1 MAPRLTCGIA
11 IALLTILFLFEPKA
25 AQAVPVPGNGASV
38 PRSFAVPVYSLAS
51 RRPHFRGHFA
61 NQRHLFARRPGGTG
75 SHRHFWTRN
84 LHTARGTVAARQG
97 PYPRYRWPRSAN
109 RTPPSATEFPRNPGG
124 PGFPRFPRRPGGP
137 GNWAWGGDWGNE
149 PRLPPPPS
157 FMPGQAASTASTILG
172 AGGNRP
178 PVAPRFTG
186 APGQNPA
193 QIASA
198 LLNNKRHRPR
208 ELLVEVRS
216 DMRDSAKESFAQEY
230 GVEIKELGV
239 IGLAGVRVW
248 HLTMTQGQDQNLRE
262 LLTALLQDG
271 RVLTAQPN
279 YIYTPVQ
286 GAPEE
291 KATPRQGAA
300 LSPRTGKQQPTGMGV
315 KLAVIDTCVERDHA
329 ELQGSVVSSFDAVR
343 RVSGSCK
350 PEDHGTA
357 VASLIAGHYKLRGT
371 AEGASLLSAQAFTFP
386 SEENEI
392 AATSR
397 EIALAMDWAAAEGA
411 QVMNLSFA
419 GPADP
424 LIERVVA
431 AAYRKGIDLVA
442 AAGNAGPASPPLYP
456 AAYPEVIAVTATNGK
471 RQIYSA
477 ANRGKYISVSA
488 RGVDVLAAHVNN
500 TYGME
505 SGTSFAAAEVSGVV
519 ASLLEKRPKAGPEEI
534 RAALQE
540 TAAAVP
546 GVDRNEA
553 GFGQV
558 NPAAAVAFVETSLPQ

>member
-1 MAPRLTCGIA
+1 MAPRLTCGWIFV
-11 IALLTILFLFEPKA
+11 ALLAIVFLFEPAA
-25 AQAVPVPGNGASV
+25 AQAAPVAGNGASV
-38 PRSFAVPVYSLAS
+38 LRPFAAPVYSLAS
-51 RRPHFRGHFA
+51 FRPRFRGHFG
-61 NQRHLFARRPGGTG
+61 NRRGLFARRPAT
-75 SHRHFWTRN
+75 HRHFWTRN
-84 LHTARGTVAARQG
+84 LHTGRRLDTAGQG
-97 PYPRYRWPRSAN
+97 RHSRYGWRRHGEPTASSLVPPRS
-109 RTPPSATEFPRNPGG
+109 PPPGG
-124 PGFPRFPRRPGGP
+124 DQPRFPRRPGGRS
-137 GNWAWGGDWGNE
+137 NWVWGGNLWNGYA
-149 PRLPPPPS
+149 
-157 FMPGQAASTASTILG
+157 AASTFKIAG

-178 PVAPRFTG
+178 PIAPQFTG

-193 QIASA
+193 QITAA

-208 ELLVEVRS
+208 ELLAEVRAETP
-216 DMRDSAKESFAQEY
+216 DSVKQAIAQEY
-230 GVEIKELGV
+230 GVQIRELGL

-248 HLTMTQGQDQNLRE
+248 HLTMTQGQNRNLRE

-286 GAPEE
+286 GPPEQ
-291 KATPRQGAA
+291 KGTPGQGPA
-300 LSPRTGKQQPTGMGV
+300 LSPAPQKHQPTGTGV
-315 KLAVIDTCVERDHA
+315 KLAVIDTCVEQNHA
-329 ELQGSVVSSFDAVR
+329 ELQGSVASSFDAIQR
-343 RVSGSCK
+343 GSGSCK

-357 VASLIAGHYKLRGT
+357 VASLIAGHYKLNGT
-371 AEGASLLSAQAFTFP
+371 AEGASLLSAQAFSFTR
-386 SEENEI
+386 EENEI

-397 EIALAMDWAAAEGA
+397 EIVLAMDWAAAEGA

-442 AAGNAGPASPPLYP
+442 AAGNAGPASGPLYP

-471 RQIYSA
+471 QQIYSA

-488 RGVDVLAAHVNN
+488 RGVDVLAAHTNN
-500 TYGME
+500 TYGLE

-534 RAALQE
+534 RAALQQ

-553 GFGQV
+553 GFGLV
-558 NPAAAVAFVETSLPQ
+558 NPAAAVAFVETSLPK